1 MAAPL
6 SIAHPTASGQVVLGA
21 AGLAG
26 GCFPVVVCQLWIS
39 SFRAAKAASTAD
51 SPPSSRHDIEPPVFA
66 MDAVFPP
73 DVSRNIEARSGNF
86 SDSPKV
92 ESDALTFIDSQAG

>member
-1 MAAPL
+1 
-6 SIAHPTASGQVVLGA
+6 
-21 AGLAG
+21 
-26 GCFPVVVCQLWIS
+26 
-39 SFRAAKAASTAD
+39 
-51 SPPSSRHDIEPPVFA
+51 